1 MNNLLSVLE
10 RTSLKLIGKKL
21 KLCKIH
27 VMPAHIF
34 FRIVFNIIWY
44 FFSTKKIKIK
54 AKDLQSP
61 WITNGIK
68 KSSKCKQRLYN
79 KFLKNRSEKIET
91 KYKNYKNLFE
101 AIKKRSKK
109 NHFSKLILIFKKN
122 ITKLGKLLKIQLA
135 KVNVTIRVFLNRLL
149 LII

>member
-1 MNNLLSVLE
+1 MIL
-10 RTSLKLIGKKL
+10 
-21 KLCKIH
+21 
-27 VMPAHIF
+27 
-34 FRIVFNIIWY
+34 
-44 FFSTKKIKIK
+44 FSTKKIKIK

-68 KSSKCKQRLYN
+68 KSFKCKQRLYN
-79 KFLKNRSEKIET
+79 KFLKNRSEKIES

-122 ITKLGKLLKIQLA
+122 ITKTWEIKDSKGKSKCNNQSFPKQVIA
-135 KVNVTIRVFLNRLL
+135 DNIV
-149 LII
+149 IIPETQIAENFNKFFYRNQPKTCQWN

>member
-1 MNNLLSVLE
+1 MIL
-10 RTSLKLIGKKL
+10 
-21 KLCKIH
+21 
-27 VMPAHIF
+27 
-34 FRIVFNIIWY
+34 
-44 FFSTKKIKIK
+44 FSTKKIKIK

-122 ITKLGKLLKIQLA
+122 ITKTWEIKDSIGKSKCNNQSFP
-135 KVNVTIRVFLNRLL
+135 K
-149 LII
+149 